1 LINTGALD
9 AGMQGET
16 TMMTDAIRWTQQG
29 AVAAITIDRAQDGNL
44 LTIAMLRD
52 LAAAFREAGRSDAKV
67 ITLRTAGSDFCLGRG
82 APPPGGPPP
91 SALQMRTAVLE
102 PILDAYDAMAGT
114 PQPIVCSVQGPA
126 KGFGCALATACDIT
140 IASDAARF
148 CLPELEKNL
157 PPTLAI
163 SAMMTKVPQK
173 ALTFMVYT
181 MGEIDAQTALR
192 LGIVSEVTAPAGL
205 IARSDEVVAALCT
218 RARDALIGV
227 KDYFRAAPGLPARSA
242 ADLAGNMLATILSS
256 IRA

>member
-1 LINTGALD
+1 MT
-9 AGMQGET
+9 
-16 TMMTDAIRWTQQG
+16 TDAIRWTQHG
-29 AVAAITIDRAQDGNL
+29 AVAAITIDRAADGNL
-44 LTIAMLRD
+44 LTIPMLRD
-52 LAAAFREAGRSDAKV
+52 LAAAFRAAGRSDAKV

-91 SALQMRTAVLE
+91 NALQMRAGVIE
-102 PILDAYDAMAGT
+102 PILDAYEAMAGT
-114 PQPIVCSVQGPA
+114 PQPIVCSVQGAA

-148 CLPELEKNL
+148 CLPELAHNL

-163 SAMMTKVPQK
+163 SAMMARVPQK

-181 MGEIDAQTALR
+181 MGEVDAHTALR
-192 LGIVSEVTAPAGL
+192 LGIVSEVVAHADLTAA
-205 IARSDEVVAALCT
+205 SEEVVAALST

-227 KDYFRAAPGLPARSA
+227 KDYFRAAPGLPSRSA

-256 IRA
+256 LRG

>member
-1 LINTGALD
+1 
-9 AGMQGET
+9 
-16 TMMTDAIRWTQQG
+16 MTDAISWAQQG
-29 AVAAITIDRAQDGNL
+29 AVAAITIDRAADGNL

-52 LAAAFREAGRSDAKV
+52 LAAAFRAAGRSDAKV
-67 ITLRTAGSDFCLGRG
+67 ITLRTAGTDFCLGRG

-91 SALQMRTAVLE
+91 SALQLRAAVIE
-102 PILDAYDAMAGT
+102 PILDAYDAMSGA
-114 PQPIVCSVQGPA
+114 PQPIVCSVQGAA

-163 SAMMTKVPQK
+163 SAMMARVPQK

-181 MGEIDAQTALR
+181 MGEVDAQTALR
-192 LGIVSEVTAPAGL
+192 LGIVSQVVAPAEL
-205 IARSDEVVAALCT
+205 VALSDKVVSGLCT
-218 RARDALIGV
+218 RSRDALIGV
-227 KDYFRAAPGLPARSA
+227 KDYFRAAPGLPGRSA

-256 IRA
+256 IRE